1 MSRSLRAL
9 AFLLQFA
16 TIGLA
21 LAFVLTRL
29 FPDRFAPAP
38 APVPTATR
46 GGVAVASY
54 ADAVARTAPSVVN
67 IYANRVVTQPAWRI
81 FSDPVFQRF
90 SRLPYGP
97 ARRRLEQSLG
107 SGVIVRGD
115 GYVITNYHVIAGAED
130 IFLGLQDGRVAPA
143 TVVGA
148 DAESDLAVLKIE
160 GANFPAIGFA
170 NGDPVRV
177 GDVVLAI
184 GNPVN
189 LGHTVTMGIVSATG
203 RSNLNLS
210 RFEDFIQ
217 TDAAINEGNSGGAL
231 VNTAGELVG
240 INTAAAITRVGQAQ
254 GISFAIPAGA
264 AKRVLDEIVDHGYVV
279 RGWMGAEYAD
289 AAVSAAPTAPAG
301 PRGVQLVAV
310 LPGGPA
316 DTAGLRPGDVLQRY
330 DNADIED
337 EADLRSRE
345 AASAPGSVV
354 EVSGQRGGV
363 PFAVKVTLVQRP
375 RPQT

>member
-1 MSRSLRAL
+1 MSRPLRVL

-29 FPDRFAPAP
+29 FPDRFAAAP
-38 APVPTATR
+38 AATPPHV
-46 GGVAVASY
+46 GAAVASY

-90 SRLPYGP
+90 SRMPYGP

-107 SGVIVRGD
+107 SGVIVRDD

-143 TVVGA
+143 NVIGA
-148 DAESDLAVLKIE
+148 DAESDLAVLKID
-160 GANFPAIGFA
+160 GANFPAMGFA
-170 NGDPVRV
+170 QGESVRV

-254 GISFAIPAGA
+254 GISFAIPAA
-264 AKRVLDEIVDHGYVV
+264 AARRVLDEIIDHGYVV
-279 RGWMGAEYAD
+279 RGWLGAEYAD
-289 AAVSAAPTAPAG
+289 AAVSAAPTAAAG

-310 LPGGPA
+310 LPSGPA

-330 DNADIED
+330 ANADIED

-345 AASAPGSVV
+345 AASAPGSVI
-354 EVSGQRGGV
+354 EISGQRGGV
-363 PFAVKVTLVQRP
+363 PFSVNVTLVQRP

>member
-1 MSRSLRAL
+1 MSRTLRAL

-21 LAFVLTRL
+21 LAFVATRL
-29 FPDRFAPAP
+29 FPERFAAPGPATVATGN
-38 APVPTATR
+38 APTVQ
-46 GGVAVASY
+46 SY
-54 ADAVARTAPSVVN
+54 ADAVARIAPSVVN
-67 IYANRVVTQPAWRI
+67 IYANRVVTAPAWRI

-90 SRLPYGP
+90 SRTPYGP

-107 SGVIVRGD
+107 SGVIVRAD
-115 GYVITNYHVIAGAED
+115 GYVLTNYHVVAGAED

-143 TVVGA
+143 AVVGV
-148 DAESDLAVLKIE
+148 DSESDLAVLKTD
-160 GANFPAIGFA
+160 GANFPAMDFTQA
-170 NGDPVRV
+170 QPVRA

-217 TDAAINEGNSGGAL
+217 TDAAINEGNSGGPL
-231 VNTAGELVG
+231 VNARGELVG

-254 GISFAIPAGA
+254 GISFAIPAAA
-264 AKRVLDEIVDHGYVV
+264 AKRVLDESIDHGYVV
-279 RGWMGAEYAD
+279 RGWMGAEYAV
-289 AAVSAAPTAPAG
+289 AAVSAAPTAAAG

-316 DTAGLRPGDVLQRY
+316 DAAGLKPGDVLQRY
-330 DNADIED
+330 GGAEIED

-345 AASAPGSVV
+345 AASAPGSAID
-354 EVSGQRGGV
+354 VSGQRGGV

-375 RPQT
+375 RPQN

>member
-1 MSRSLRAL
+1 M
-9 AFLLQFA
+9 
-16 TIGLA
+16 
-21 LAFVLTRL
+21 
-29 FPDRFAPAP
+29 
-38 APVPTATR
+38 
-46 GGVAVASY
+46 
-54 ADAVARTAPSVVN
+54 
-67 IYANRVVTQPAWRI
+67 
-81 FSDPVFQRF
+81 
-90 SRLPYGP
+90 PYGP

-107 SGVIVRGD
+107 SGVIVRAD

-148 DAESDLAVLKIE
+148 DSETDLAVLKID
-160 GANFPAIGFA
+160 GSNFPAMGFA
-170 NGDPVRV
+170 PDRAVRV

-231 VNTAGELVG
+231 VNAQGELIG

-254 GISFAIPAGA
+254 GISFAIPAA
-264 AKRVLDEIVDHGYVV
+264 AARRVLDEIIERGYVV

-289 AAVSAAPTAPAG
+289 AAVSAAPTAAAG

-316 DTAGLRPGDVLQRY
+316 DIAGLRPGDVLQRY
-330 DNADIED
+330 AGADIED

-345 AASAPGSVV
+345 AASAPGSVID
-354 EVSGQRGGV
+354 VSGQRGGV
-363 PFAVKVTLVQRP
+363 PFAVRVTLVQRP